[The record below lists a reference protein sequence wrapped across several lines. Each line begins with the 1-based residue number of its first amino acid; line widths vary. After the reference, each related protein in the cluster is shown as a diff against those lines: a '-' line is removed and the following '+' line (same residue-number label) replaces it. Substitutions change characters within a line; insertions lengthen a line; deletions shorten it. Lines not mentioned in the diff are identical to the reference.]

1 MGLDLM
7 RVPGIK
13 GSVAATVY
21 NASKIAKRSSYD
33 IKREK
38 EIAREIAKLRAT
50 PPEPYH
56 IMPELTFIGLWKW
69 F

>member
-1 MGLDLM
+1 M
-7 RVPGIK
+7 RIPSVK

-21 NASKIAKRSSYD
+21 NASKAAKRSNFD

-38 EIAREIAKLRAT
+38 EIARKIAKLRAT

-56 IMPELTFIGLWKW
+56 IMPELNILGLWKW